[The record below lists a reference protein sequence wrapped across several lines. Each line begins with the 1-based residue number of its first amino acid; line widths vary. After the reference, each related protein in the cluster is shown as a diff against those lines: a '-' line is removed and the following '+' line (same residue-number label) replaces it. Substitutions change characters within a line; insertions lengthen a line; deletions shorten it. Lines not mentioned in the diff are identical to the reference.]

1 MKVSASI
8 ESAKVK
14 DEDKRKKTIPLN
26 FLYNLSKS
34 NIIKIISFVFQM
46 VFINFP

>member
-1 MKVSASI
+1 MKI
-8 ESAKVK
+8 KE
-14 DEDKRKKTIPLN
+14 KKTIPLN

-46 VFINFP
+46 VFINFPWDDTNLD